1 MFVSLL
7 HGSTDWIIAGGLAFI
22 GISYFLIRL
31 MLGHVI
37 QTIVSLVVWILLFKI
52 HGGTVAGTMT
62 ATLAVMAATI
72 NPSPLVVVV
81 LYRAWDWPTLIT
93 YGDHHEISQNFPR
106 R

>member
-31 MLGHVI
+31 MLGHVV

-62 ATLAVMAATI
+62 ATLAVF
-72 NPSPLVVVV
+72 LF
-81 LYRAWDWPTLIT
+81 DLIT
-93 YGDHHEISQNFPR
+93 LPLLTRMVKR